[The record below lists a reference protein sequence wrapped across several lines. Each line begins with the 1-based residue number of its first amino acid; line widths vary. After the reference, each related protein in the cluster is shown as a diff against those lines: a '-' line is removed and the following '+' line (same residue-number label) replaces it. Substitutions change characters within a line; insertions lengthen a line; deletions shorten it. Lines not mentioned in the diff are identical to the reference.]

1 MKNKDKGKN
10 YKWIPEAFLK
20 DVFIEPHNFIFPE
33 NPEHGNYV
41 NQQLKY
47 DLFYDAYNKV
57 VFDAFEIQK

>member
-1 MKNKDKGKN
+1 MESKNEKKQFKRVPQD
-10 YKWIPEAFLK
+10 FLK

-33 NPEHGNYV
+33 NPQHGEYV

-57 VFDAFEIQK
+57 KVILYR

>member
-1 MKNKDKGKN
+1 MNKKDEKKGF
-10 YKWIPEAFLK
+10 KWVPPDFLK

-33 NPEHGNYV
+33 NPQHGEYV

-57 VFDAFEIQK
+57 YMRLLK